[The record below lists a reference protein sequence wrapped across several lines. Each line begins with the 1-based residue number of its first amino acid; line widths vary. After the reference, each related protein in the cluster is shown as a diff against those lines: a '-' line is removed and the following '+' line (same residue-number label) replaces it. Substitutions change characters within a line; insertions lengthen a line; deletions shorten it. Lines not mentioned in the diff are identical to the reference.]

1 MASGTQSYTVYAP
14 QRSGEVLTPRE
25 AAALVVA
32 HLPYDCG
39 PAFEG
44 PWPPPVSSTD

>member
-1 MASGTQSYTVYAP
+1 MRCP
-14 QRSGEVLTPRE
+14 LTPRE

-32 HLPYDCG
+32 HLPDDCG

-44 PWPPPVSSTD
+44 PWPRPDRPVD